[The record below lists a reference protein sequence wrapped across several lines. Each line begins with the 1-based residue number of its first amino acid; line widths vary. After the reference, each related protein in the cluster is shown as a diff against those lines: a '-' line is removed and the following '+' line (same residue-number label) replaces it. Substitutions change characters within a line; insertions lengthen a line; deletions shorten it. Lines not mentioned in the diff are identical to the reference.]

1 MGGPEQLLERCR
13 ERNHGS
19 SGVLSGAMGGPEQLL
34 ERCRELLAEVVFG
47 EGDGGDLLIPVGRW
61 RWREIEGD

>member
-1 MGGPEQLLERCR
+1 
-13 ERNHGS
+13 
-19 SGVLSGAMGGPEQLL
+19 MGGPEQLL